1 MIDHSQHE
9 ILQDEEGLVTVEY
22 VVVLILIC
30 VAGITGWVAWNDAV
44 EADASA
50 QYQTF
55 GYPP

>member
-1 MIDHSQHE
+1 MNNSSQRE

-30 VAGITGWVAWNDAV
+30 VAGITGWVAWTDAV
-44 EADASA
+44 EADAST